1 MMSKSQALAYGQR
14 IGCRFYVRNANG
26 GLLGGFVH
34 REDAEACK
42 ARWEKEYKTDPW
54 SKGMKVFIETKED

>member
-14 IGCRFYVRNANG
+14 VGCQFYVRNANG

-42 ARWEKEYKTDPW
+42 ARWEKEYRTNPW
-54 SKGMKVFIETKED
+54 NKGMKVYIEEV